1 MKKMNKLLFLL
12 LCLLLVSCKSMVQ
25 DVSKTGPELVVLNAK
40 VLTVD
45 TRYPRAEAFAVQAGK
60 FTQVGTNNEIK
71 QLIRDNTK
79 VIDAQNKTIIP
90 GLNDGHV
97 DLFIK

>member
-1 MKKMNKLLFLL
+1 
-12 LCLLLVSCKSMVQ
+12 MVQ

-60 FTQVGTNNEIK
+60 FIQVGTNNEIK

-79 VIDAQNKTIIP
+79 VIDTQNKTIIP
-90 GLNDGHV
+90 GLNDGHIHMV
-97 DLFIK
+97 RAGMYWPYEVRLDEANIMF